1 MAVAGIPGQIEA
13 ILLYKTHQPRC
24 RTSQRD
30 ADWSDRDGRAIP
42 EIPAEYA
49 LPPVAQRSAK
59 IKSRLAA
66 ALGKEL
72 VETGRSGGLL
82 FRFGQGCFA
91 FEVGLAAFAFFHFVV
106 LSAHKINKS
115 LYNADALRLFSGL

>member
-1 MAVAGIPGQIEA
+1 MKLYHCLRTALEA
-13 ILLYKTHQPRC
+13 QL
-24 RTSQRD
+24 
-30 ADWSDRDGRAIP
+30 RAI
-42 EIPAEYA
+42 EKCVQPAG
-49 LPPVAQRSAK
+49 QKSAK
-59 IKSRLAA
+59 DKSRLTA
-66 ALGKEL
+66 ALRKGL

-91 FEVGLAAFAFFHFVV
+91 FEVGRAAFPFFHFVV

>member
-1 MAVAGIPGQIEA
+1 MTFLTTPFEARQSAVGTGVPQG
-13 ILLYKTHQPRC
+13 
-24 RTSQRD
+24 S
-30 ADWSDRDGRAIP
+30 
-42 EIPAEYA
+42 
-49 LPPVAQRSAK
+49 VK

-66 ALGKEL
+66 ALREVL
-72 VETGRSGGLL
+72 VESSRSGGLL
-82 FRFGQGCFA
+82 FRFDQGCFA